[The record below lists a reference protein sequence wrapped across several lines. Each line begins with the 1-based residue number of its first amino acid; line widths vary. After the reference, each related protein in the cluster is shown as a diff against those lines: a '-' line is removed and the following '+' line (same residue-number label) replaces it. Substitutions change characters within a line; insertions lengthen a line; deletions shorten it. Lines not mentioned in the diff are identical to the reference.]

1 MVFVCPAF
9 IRNRE
14 MAWNL
19 KNPHLKDNSSSK
31 SEFMSGLQ
39 HAVYNM
45 NPEKAVMTWQFL
57 EFYFYQHQCLSEN
70 RRFLHASWLRQYSV
84 TCPAS
89 FGSLLRHII
98 SVLPLTGLLRR
109 PKLNTWVR
117 SWVRTNT
124 LKINTSADICSL
136 RRRCNLILVSN
147 VSEAALISA
156 CSGSPTDSRNYRNA
170 FLIFF
175 LSFVT

>member
-1 MVFVCPAF
+1 M
-9 IRNRE
+9 RHG
-14 MAWNL
+14 WG
-19 KNPHLKDNSSSK
+19 S
-31 SEFMSGLQ
+31 
-39 HAVYNM
+39 
-45 NPEKAVMTWQFL
+45 T
-57 EFYFYQHQCLSEN
+57 
-70 RRFLHASWLRQYSV
+70 V
-84 TCPAS
+84 TCPAT

-98 SVLPLTGLLRR
+98 TVLPLTGLLRR

-124 LKINTSADICSL
+124 LKINTSANICSL
-136 RRRCNLILVSN
+136 RRRCNLTLVSN

-175 LSFVT
+175 LSFVTWVRTNTLKINTSANICSLRRRCNLTLVSNVSEAALISACSGSPTDSRNYRNAFLIFFLSFVT

>member
-1 MVFVCPAF
+1 M
-9 IRNRE
+9 RHG
-14 MAWNL
+14 WG
-19 KNPHLKDNSSSK
+19 S
-31 SEFMSGLQ
+31 
-39 HAVYNM
+39 
-45 NPEKAVMTWQFL
+45 T
-57 EFYFYQHQCLSEN
+57 
-70 RRFLHASWLRQYSV
+70 V

-98 SVLPLTGLLRR
+98 TVLPLTGLLRR
-109 PKLNTWVR
+109 PKLNT
-117 SWVRTNT
+117 WVRTNT

-175 LSFVT
+175 LSFVTWVRTNTLKINTSANICSLRRRCNLTLVSNVSEAALISACSGSPTDSRNYQNAFLIFFLSFVT

>member
-1 MVFVCPAF
+1 MKNFVVAFVCPAF

-57 EFYFYQHQCLSEN
+57 EFYYCQHQCLSEN
-70 RRFLHASWLRQYSV
+70 RRFLHASWLRQY
-84 TCPAS
+84 CHMPCS

-98 SVLPLTGLLRR
+98 TVLPLTGLLRR

-124 LKINTSADICSL
+124 LKINTSANICSL
-136 RRRCNLILVSN
+136 RRRCN
-147 VSEAALISA
+147 VSETALISA
-156 CSGSPTDSRNYRNA
+156 CSGSSTDSRNYRNA

>member
-1 MVFVCPAF
+1 M
-9 IRNRE
+9 RHG
-14 MAWNL
+14 WG
-19 KNPHLKDNSSSK
+19 S
-31 SEFMSGLQ
+31 
-39 HAVYNM
+39 
-45 NPEKAVMTWQFL
+45 T
-57 EFYFYQHQCLSEN
+57 
-70 RRFLHASWLRQYSV
+70 V

-98 SVLPLTGLLRR
+98 TVLPLTGLLRR

-124 LKINTSADICSL
+124 LKINTSANICSL
-136 RRRCNLILVSN
+136 RRRCNLTLVSN

-175 LSFVT
+175 LSFVTWVRTNTLKINTSANICSLRRRCNLTLVSNVSEAALISACSGSPTDSRNYRNAFLIFFLSFVT